1 MKEFKGSQNYVADP
15 ELLRAVNIAMV
26 LQKPLLIKGEP
37 GTGKTMLAEAISQAL
52 DKKLII
58 WNIKSTT
65 KAQDGLYVYDVV
77 QRLYDSQFGGQG
89 VDDIAKYVKLGKLGE
104 AFTADEQVILLI
116 DEIDK
121 ADLEFPNDLLWELDR
136 MEFHIPE
143 TGETV
148 TAKHRPVVIITS
160 NAEKELPDAFLRRCV
175 FHYIAFPDKELMAE
189 IVRVHFPDLDERLL
203 TQVLEAFYQHPPAAP
218 DQEEALHQRDHR
230 LDSGPAPRGRGPQP
244 GGEGGALSGGAAEE
258 ERGHGRPAPRTG
270 GEAMFEDFLYLL
282 RRNGL
287 KVSLTEW
294 MALMEGLDKGLH
306 GSSFTGFYH
315 LCRCLLVKSEADF
328 DRFDRCFLEYFK
340 DVPFQQEVSQELMDW
355 LNRPDVLKD
364 YANWDEEQALKNMGL
379 SEEEIERMLKERMQ
393 EQTEEHNG
401 GSYWVGTHGMSTFG
415 NSGLSPKGIR
425 VGGESMYKRAFRV
438 AGERKFRDFRRDNT
452 LDTRQFQVALRKLR
466 QFSGLVDLPPTEFD
480 VDNTIKDT
488 ADSGGMLKVR
498 YKRPRENTVKVLLL
512 MDSGGSM
519 DYYAQLCSALF
530 QAVSKVGHFKDLKVY
545 YFHNCPYGRLYLTP
559 MLLGVRDAATQ
570 WVLDNLSSD

>member
-1 MKEFKGSQNYVADP
+1 
-15 ELLRAVNIAMV
+15 
-26 LQKPLLIKGEP
+26 
-37 GTGKTMLAEAISQAL
+37 
-52 DKKLII
+52 
-58 WNIKSTT
+58 
-65 KAQDGLYVYDVV
+65 
-77 QRLYDSQFGGQG
+77 
-89 VDDIAKYVKLGKLGE
+89 
-104 AFTADEQVILLI
+104 
-116 DEIDK
+116 
-121 ADLEFPNDLLWELDR
+121 
-136 MEFHIPE
+136 
-143 TGETV
+143 
-148 TAKHRPVVIITS
+148 
-160 NAEKELPDAFLRRCV
+160 
-175 FHYIAFPDKELMAE
+175 
-189 IVRVHFPDLDERLL
+189 
-203 TQVLEAFYQHPPAAP
+203 
-218 DQEEALHQRDHR
+218 
-230 LDSGPAPRGRGPQP
+230 
-244 GGEGGALSGGAAEE
+244 
-258 ERGHGRPAPRTG
+258 
-270 GEAMFEDFLYLL
+270 MFEDFLYLL

-294 MALMEGLDKGLH
+294 MALMEAMDKGLH

-355 LNRPDVLKD
+355 LNRPDVLQD

-393 EQTEEHNG
+393 EQKEQHNG
-401 GSYWVGTHGMSTFG
+401 GNYWVGTHGMSTFG
-415 NSGLSPKGIR
+415 NSGLSPKG
-425 VGGESMYKRAFRV
+425 
-438 AGERKFRDFRRDNT
+438 
-452 LDTRQFQVALRKLR
+452 TRQFQVALRHLR

-545 YFHNCPYGRLYLTP
+545 YFHNCPYGRVFTSP
-559 MLLGVRDAATQ
+559 TMLSEYGQPTQ
-570 WVLDNLSSD
+570 WILDNISSEYKVIFVGDAQMAPYELMGDYSYSPNRDPNAPKTGLDWLHRFRGKYPNVIWLNPSQRPTWGQYWTQTYDTIAGIFPMFSLTVEGLEDGMKKLLSR